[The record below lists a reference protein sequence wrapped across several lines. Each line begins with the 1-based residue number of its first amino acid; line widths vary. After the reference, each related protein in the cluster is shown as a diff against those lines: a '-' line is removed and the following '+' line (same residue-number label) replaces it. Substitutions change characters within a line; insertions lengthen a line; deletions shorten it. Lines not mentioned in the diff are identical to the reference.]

1 MKLDVNYWMNFY
13 AMERSGKPWP
23 AALQPAVCARAQLAS
38 GPGRGHALL
47 HWVVRVRAAADRIR
61 MGPCALEYYMTRYM
75 HVPAHAGAGDARSPP
90 LACVNTAIEASSLN
104 DRACCRCQRRPS
116 CLLVSSY

>member
-38 GPGRGHALL
+38 PAAL
-47 HWVVRVRAAADRIR
+47 
-61 MGPCALEYYMTRYM
+61 GSTCT
-75 HVPAHAGAGDARSPP
+75 
-90 LACVNTAIEASSLN
+90 
-104 DRACCRCQRRPS
+104 CRRRPYS
-116 CLLVSSY
+116 HAPLRTRVL